1 MATKEFGTVNIKG
14 SYILDTDEAR
24 KKLEDF
30 KKDAESPVKV
40 KIEDPS
46 LKNLQASIT
55 RTKQEAVKLGEE
67 LQKAINAGDK
77 KKATSLDSMLSSK
90 LRQVERYETSFVQ
103 FQKKINAEVKK
114 IEQQAAK
121 SNASINKSTT
131 NNVAS
136 GNVPAIS
143 KEMQEELNK
152 LEKQKEEYKSLLSEI
167 NKVSKMAASYEDG
180 DSISLGF
187 KATEEAA
194 QKLINRYYELQKAV
208 QQAKVDSVE
217 FASAMTEQT
226 KIALQLYEL
235 NDKLTKRDH
244 NNNLI
249 KESPSFLREFV
260 SVDEYGDSTV
270 ALAVSDFADYFD
282 QLKETANKSIDGVK
296 AKIAELKSTLK
307 DASSI
312 KQDAGS
318 LVDTAAIN
326 EANNSI
332 EELSQKLQSI
342 REMSYSSGKEFA
354 FTVDKNGLQLYIE
367 SAECVTKAADE
378 ASIAVQSLNNNL
390 NILGHTHPDG
400 DGLFSVADIISTIE
414 QKLSGINMPIVALG
428 DKIASVLNLDGVSA
442 EVLSQVKDKL
452 WGLSNNAPVSPKMF
466 TEIKEI
472 FAAGGSPDAIQTINI
487 ANGFN
492 ELSEALIKISSNAKE
507 AQDPLEKLKNLISYY
522 SGKKLNTDNMS
533 SFSTYW
539 DDFNSGAKKALE
551 VFNEV
556 MSQLNA
562 NTLENQDFKI
572 DTNKTVGTSGDTADV
587 QKINQRI
594 GELQKIINNQ
604 NDWIKYLGDALNPD
618 KFKTSGKKE
627 ATEQLRDLTKK
638 LVSARQENYE
648 SLSWRQYAEEIL
660 ELSHARAYQEA
671 ERQNIASSNL
681 TRYYSDAES
690 NYESN
695 LKTLQE
701 AYTWYQKTLTESQ
714 AELSVLQ
721 SQLNQVKE
729 IASIK
734 ERASQNK
741 LFEQPSGQLSLFEG
755 VAESANR
762 ASESVD
768 NLKNKV
774 QEVYT
779 VPGQLSLFDAGAQ
792 GSIEQLGTAA
802 ANALNN
808 SVKDTNIDDL
818 INQAG
823 NAADANKYKIE
834 SFGKAAENALAIT
847 QQSDLSKALTPT
859 STGNQIGD
867 LGGSQTASSID
878 IAAEAIR
885 NEGAAAEQAAIK
897 KKQFAAANRE
907 VAASGKETAKSI
919 NDATK
924 AVGSEGQSVERAKAY
939 YDELYRLMNNIN
951 AKDSEILK
959 LSGKNSNGMYTD
971 YINELQSQKG
981 ELIARVRSI
990 GEQVAFEFGNSIQ
1003 GINQYSL
1010 SGARFFDEQDTA
1022 NINAFLNSV
1031 QAQSVLT
1038 AQDIDKLSVSFQ
1050 NSKKIGIEFANQ
1062 VSASMAEVNKIS
1074 SNIFKIDENTGFIT
1088 GAKSN
1093 IDETIQM
1100 YQNAKIAYEQLN
1112 YVKQKLSSKPEA
1124 DWSAQ
1129 EAALLQA
1136 LIERFKEYGS
1146 VLDQAV
1152 QKERQYFSGKTKFDA
1167 STTSIGDFSKQAEQ
1181 EAQKVTEIQK
1191 KLEEAAQQFAKNSK
1205 FDGGAIVTNF
1215 EQLSNGVY
1223 SLEFACQDAS
1233 GVMQTFRA
1241 EMGQTSKDIYIDA
1254 NQINS
1259 AFKTMS
1265 DAKKQLMSMNNLKN
1279 ILDASGIS
1287 TDINTAAGPLKTFL
1301 DNWQKLQA
1309 AITNPA
1315 TSPDILAKLL
1325 KDAKLSSVE
1334 IEKLYK
1340 QFVQLEN
1347 LVGSGDAIGLGK
1359 INFSGDITQQL
1370 KDSLAAWGEQN
1381 NFTNIKLT
1389 GLNEATGKF
1398 KVTAEG
1404 ADNTVRT
1411 FTGSLN
1417 KLSQSASMQQ
1427 TNVTE
1432 LGSKWDRFKAS
1443 LSKTGKQLMT
1453 ALVGYNV
1460 FFKVISEIRKGINYV
1475 KDIDLA
1481 MTELKKVTDESE
1493 ASYNRFLETASKS
1506 ASIVGSTVSSFT
1518 EATANFARLGYSID
1532 ESAKMAETAIVYKN
1546 VADGLDTVDEATESI
1561 ISTMKAFGIESSD
1574 TMGIIDRFNEVG
1586 KLLPVDNYIG

>member
-1 MATKEFGTVNIKG
+1 
-14 SYILDTDEAR
+14 
-24 KKLEDF
+24 
-30 KKDAESPVKV
+30 
-40 KIEDPS
+40 
-46 LKNLQASIT
+46 
-55 RTKQEAVKLGEE
+55 
-67 LQKAINAGDK
+67 
-77 KKATSLDSMLSSK
+77 
-90 LRQVERYETSFVQ
+90 
-103 FQKKINAEVKK
+103 
-114 IEQQAAK
+114 
-121 SNASINKSTT
+121 
-131 NNVAS
+131 
-136 GNVPAIS
+136 
-143 KEMQEELNK
+143 
-152 LEKQKEEYKSLLSEI
+152 
-167 NKVSKMAASYEDG
+167 
-180 DSISLGF
+180 
-187 KATEEAA
+187 
-194 QKLINRYYELQKAV
+194 
-208 QQAKVDSVE
+208 
-217 FASAMTEQT
+217 
-226 KIALQLYEL
+226 
-235 NDKLTKRDH
+235 
-244 NNNLI
+244 
-249 KESPSFLREFV
+249 
-260 SVDEYGDSTV
+260 
-270 ALAVSDFADYFD
+270 
-282 QLKETANKSIDGVK
+282 
-296 AKIAELKSTLK
+296 
-307 DASSI
+307 
-312 KQDAGS
+312 
-318 LVDTAAIN
+318 
-326 EANNSI
+326 
-332 EELSQKLQSI
+332 
-342 REMSYSSGKEFA
+342 
-354 FTVDKNGLQLYIE
+354 
-367 SAECVTKAADE
+367 
-378 ASIAVQSLNNNL
+378 
-390 NILGHTHPDG
+390 
-400 DGLFSVADIISTIE
+400 
-414 QKLSGINMPIVALG
+414 
-428 DKIASVLNLDGVSA
+428 
-442 EVLSQVKDKL
+442 
-452 WGLSNNAPVSPKMF
+452 
-466 TEIKEI
+466 
-472 FAAGGSPDAIQTINI
+472 
-487 ANGFN
+487 
-492 ELSEALIKISSNAKE
+492 
-507 AQDPLEKLKNLISYY
+507 
-522 SGKKLNTDNMS
+522 MS

-690 NYESN
+690 NYERN

-701 AYTWYQKTLTESQ
+701 AYNWHQKTLESSQ
-714 AELSVLQ
+714 AELDVLQ
-721 SQLNQVKE
+721 QKLSLTKE
-729 IASIK
+729 IKTANQQTETSKPTPQSLYDSATESVKKLIDQLLIAEQKIDTFKDKTAGVKLDNFDKFQPTDFDKSYILSAYAEIQRVQQEISSMPIIETENDKKRLIELKEEALRLLNTLSQTHLADSTVGDYKNIYGLSDEDAFQFKTQKFGIK
-734 ERASQNK
+734 ETYDLLEEYRSEFSKIFNEIANVDDRITNHMISNTNEWTQFRQEKLNELFVDQMNYQKALNEKLTAAANDAVRKQQEESALKSQRNNLVKDFKASFIDFGKAFRAFSPSQDDAFEDVLSGIKNGTITTIDACIQK
-741 LFEQPSGQLSLFEG
+741 FEELSKINFSDFIKKNVFPYIEQPSGQLSLFEG

-959 LSGKNSNGMYTD
+959 LNGKNSDGLYTN
-971 YINELQSQKG
+971 YINDLQTQKA
-981 ELIARVRSI
+981 EMIARVREI
-990 GEQVAFEFGNSIQ
+990 GEQVSLEFGNSIQ
-1003 GINQYSL
+1003 GAKTYSL
-1010 SGARFFDEQDTA
+1010 SGARFFDEQDAA
-1022 NINAFLNSV
+1022 NINAFLNSI

-1038 AQDIDKLSVSFQ
+1038 AQDIDKLSASFQ

-1254 NQINS
+1254 NQINN
-1259 AFKTMS
+1259 AFKTIS
-1265 DAKKQLMSMNNLKN
+1265 DANKQLMSMNSLKSV
-1279 ILDASGIS
+1279 LDVSGIN
-1287 TDINTAAGPLKTFL
+1287 TDVNTATGSLKIFL
-1301 DNWQKLQA
+1301 ERWQALKEA
-1309 AITNPA
+1309 VKNPNIDQN
-1315 TSPDILAKLL
+1315 TLTTLIKN
-1325 KDAKLSSVE
+1325 AKLSTAE
-1334 IEKLYK
+1334 IEKMYK
-1340 QFVQLEN
+1340 QMIKMQ
-1347 LVGSGDAIGLGK
+1347 DAIKNGSAKSLGE
-1359 INFSGDITQQL
+1359 IDPNGDKYSQMIANIQKFAATKNAVSVSFGKFNQQTGTFEFTL
-1370 KDSLAAWGEQN
+1370 NKANRTTESFRASLAGLNGQM
-1381 NFTNIKLT
+1381 TVQSTGVGKLT
-1389 GLNEATGKF
+1389 TQWGRFSSIVAGAGK
-1398 KVTAEG
+1398 
-1404 ADNTVRT
+1404 
-1411 FTGSLN
+1411 
-1417 KLSQSASMQQ
+1417 KL
-1427 TNVTE
+1427 
-1432 LGSKWDRFKAS
+1432 L
-1443 LSKTGKQLMT
+1443 T
-1453 ALVGYNV
+1453 ALVGYNIMYKAIAEV
-1460 FFKVISEIRKGINYV
+1460 RKGIGYV
-1475 KDIDLA
+1475 KEIDLA
-1481 MTELKKVTDESE
+1481 LTELRKVTNETE
-1493 ASYNRFLETASKS
+1493 ATYRQFLDTASSTS
-1506 ASIVGSTVSSFT
+1506 AKIGSTVSAFT
-1518 EATANFARLGYSID
+1518 DATADFARLNI
-1532 ESAKMAETAIVYKN
+1532 
-1546 VADGLDTVDEATESI
+1546 
-1561 ISTMKAFGIESSD
+1561 
-1574 TMGIIDRFNEVG
+1574 
-1586 KLLPVDNYIG
+1586 

>member
-1 MATKEFGTVNIKG
+1 MATRKFKG
-14 SYILDTDEAR
+14 PSMESDFILNTDEAR
-24 KKLEDF
+24 KKLEEF

-46 LKNLQASIT
+46 LKNLHASIT

-90 LRQVERYETSFVQ
+90 LRQVDRYETSFAQ

-136 GNVPAIS
+136 GNVPTIS

-260 SVDEYGDSTV
+260 SIDEYGDSTV

-307 DASSI
+307 DTSSI

-318 LVDTAAIN
+318 PVDTAAIN
-326 EANNSI
+326 EVNNSI

-342 REMSYSSGKEFA
+342 REMSYNSGKEFA

-367 SAECVTKAADE
+367 SAECVTKASDE

-472 FAAGGSPDAIQTINI
+472 FAAGGSHDAIQTINI

-492 ELSEALIKISSNAKE
+492 ELSESLIKISSNAKE

-604 NDWIKYLGDALNPD
+604 NDWVKYLGDALNPD
-618 KFKTSGKKE
+618 NFKTSGKKE
-627 ATEQLRDLTKK
+627 ATEQLRDLTKQ

-660 ELSHARAYQEA
+660 ELSWARSYQEA
-671 ERQNIASSNL
+671 EKQNVARSTL
-681 TRYYSDAES
+681 TRYDTDARHS
-690 NYESN
+690 YESN

-701 AYTWYQKTLTESQ
+701 AYTWHQKILTESQ

-768 NLKNKV
+768 NLKNKI

-924 AVGSEGQSVERAKAY
+924 AVGSEGQSIERAKAY
-939 YDELYRLMNNIN
+939 YDELYRLMNSIN

-959 LSGKNSNGMYTD
+959 LSGKNSDGLYTN
-971 YINELQSQKG
+971 YINDLQTQKA
-981 ELIARVRSI
+981 EMIARVREI
-990 GEQVAFEFGNSIQ
+990 GEQVSLEFGNSIQ
-1003 GINQYSL
+1003 GAKTYSL
-1010 SGARFFDEQDTA
+1010 SGARFFDEQDTD
-1022 NINAFLNSV
+1022 NINAFLNSI

-1038 AQDIDKLSVSFQ
+1038 AQDIDKLSNSFQ

-1074 SNIFKIDENTGFIT
+1074 NNIFKFDKNTGSIT
-1088 GAKSN
+1088 GAKGN

-1100 YQNAKIAYEQLN
+1100 YQNAKNVYEQLN
-1112 YVKQKLSSKPEA
+1112 YVKQKLSNKPEA

-1167 STTSIGDFSKQAEQ
+1167 STTSIGDLSKQAEQ

-1241 EMGQTSKDIYIDA
+1241 EMGRTSKDIYIDA

-1287 TDINTAAGPLKTFL
+1287 TDINTATGPLKTFL

-1325 KDAKLSSVE
+1325 KDAKLSSAE
-1334 IEKLYK
+1334 IEKLYRK
-1340 QFVQLEN
+1340 MIKMQSDISN
-1347 LVGSGDAIGLGK
+1347 GSAMSLGEIDPNGDTYSQMVANIQK
-1359 INFSGDITQQL
+1359 F
-1370 KDSLAAWGEQN
+1370 AAEQN
-1381 NFTNIKLT
+1381 AVSVSFGKFNQQTGTLEFTLNKANGTTESFRASLT
-1389 GLNEATGKF
+1389 GLNGQITAQSTGVGKLTTQWGRF
-1398 KVTAEG
+1398 SSIVAG
-1404 ADNTVRT
+1404 A
-1411 FTGSLN
+1411 GK
-1417 KLSQSASMQQ
+1417 KL
-1427 TNVTE
+1427 
-1432 LGSKWDRFKAS
+1432 L
-1443 LSKTGKQLMT
+1443 T
-1453 ALVGYNV
+1453 ALVGYNIMYKAIAEV
-1460 FFKVISEIRKGINYV
+1460 RKGIGYV
-1475 KDIDLA
+1475 KEIDLA
-1481 MTELKKVTDESE
+1481 LTELRKVTDETE
-1493 ASYNRFLETASKS
+1493 ATYRQFLDTASSTS
-1506 ASIVGSTVSSFT
+1506 AKIGSTVSAFT
-1518 EATANFARLGYSID
+1518 DATADFARLNI
-1532 ESAKMAETAIVYKN
+1532 
-1546 VADGLDTVDEATESI
+1546 
-1561 ISTMKAFGIESSD
+1561 
-1574 TMGIIDRFNEVG
+1574 
-1586 KLLPVDNYIG
+1586 